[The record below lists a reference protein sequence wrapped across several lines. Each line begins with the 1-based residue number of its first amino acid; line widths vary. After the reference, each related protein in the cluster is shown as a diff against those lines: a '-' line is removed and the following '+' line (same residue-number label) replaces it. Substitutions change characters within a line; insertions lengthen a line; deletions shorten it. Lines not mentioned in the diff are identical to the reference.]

1 MADRI
6 KGITIEIDGNTT
18 KLTKA
23 LEGVNKEIKT
33 TQGQLKDVN
42 KLLKMDPGN
51 MDLLRQ
57 KQDLLGKAVGETK
70 DKLSTLKEALK
81 QMDASGVDKTSSEYQ
96 GLQREIISTE
106 KDLKDLEKASN
117 ESNAALGKIG
127 ATASSV
133 AAGARKV
140 ADATKG
146 LSTAAAGAIGGLVT
160 LGLKAANDADELNT
174 LSKKTGLST
183 EALQKMRYA
192 SSLLDVD
199 VESITGAVA
208 KMKKQLDSGADKFG
222 AIGVAVKDANGEYRN
237 TEAIFNDVVAAIGKI
252 ENETERDIV
261 AMDIFGKSADELAG
275 ILDDGGQALKEL
287 GDEADSLG
295 LIIPQEDID
304 KANELNDT
312 LDKTKA
318 QLSASI
324 GEAALST
331 LQALAPVIEK
341 VSEAVQKVAQK
352 LSTVSPQTMQIV
364 LAVLAVIAAISPVAA
379 LIANIATAV
388 SFLTPAISALN
399 AALAANPVALV
410 VMAIAA
416 LVAIFVTL
424 WNNCEEFRE
433 FWINL
438 WEKIK
443 SIVTGAW
450 EAITGFL
457 SEIWGKITGAVTG
470 FADGVKEKFSNIK
483 DAAEEKFTAM
493 KDKCAEIWGNIKNVA
508 SEKWNQVKDVT
519 STVLNACKET
529 AQESLNKMKKAYE
542 ENGGG
547 IKGIVAATMTGIKEK
562 YLAGFNVI
570 NKLTGG
576 KLGEIKDK
584 IFGKF
589 QEIIDKAKTWGK
601 DLIDNFVGG
610 IKDKISAVSDAVGNI
625 AKTVK
630 DFLGFSEPDKGPLS
644 NFHTFM
650 PDMIDL
656 MTKGIDQ
663 NMYKVQSSM
672 DALASSMVP
681 DPSINVNY
689 DDSNLRGSLD
699 GLSRSMGNLNT
710 NVTVVLEGDARDLW
724 KVVRQ
729 QNDINTKAKG
739 RNAFA

>member
-1 MADRI
+1 
-6 KGITIEIDGNTT
+6 
-18 KLTKA
+18 
-23 LEGVNKEIKT
+23 
-33 TQGQLKDVN
+33 
-42 KLLKMDPGN
+42 
-51 MDLLRQ
+51 
-57 KQDLLGKAVGETK
+57 
-70 DKLSTLKEALK
+70 
-81 QMDASGVDKTSSEYQ
+81 
-96 GLQREIISTE
+96 
-106 KDLKDLEKASN
+106 
-117 ESNAALGKIG
+117 
-127 ATASSV
+127 
-133 AAGARKV
+133 
-140 ADATKG
+140 
-146 LSTAAAGAIGGLVT
+146 
-160 LGLKAANDADELNT
+160 
-174 LSKKTGLST
+174 
-183 EALQKMRYA
+183 MRYA

-208 KMKKQLDSGADKFG
+208 KMKKQLDSGADKFE

-388 SFLTPAISALN
+388 SLLTPAISALN

-424 WNNCEEFRE
+424 WNNCEEFRN

-438 WEKIK
+438 WENIK
-443 SIVTGAW
+443 TIVTGAW
-450 EAITGFL
+450 EAITGWL
-457 SEIWGKITGAVTG
+457 SETWGKITEAVTG
-470 FADGVKEKFSNIK
+470 FVNGVKEKFSSIK

-493 KDKCAEIWGNIKNVA
+493 KDRCAEIWGNIKDTA
-508 SEKWNQVKDVT
+508 AEKWEQVKVVT
-519 STVLNACKET
+519 STVLNACKEV
-529 AQESLNKMKKAYE
+529 AQEDLNKIKTAFE

-547 IKGIVAATMTGIKEK
+547 LKGAVAAAWTGIKSA
-562 YLAGFNVI
+562 YTAGFDVL

-584 IFGKF
+584 IVEKF
-589 QEIIDKAKTWGK
+589 LEIIEKAKTWGK

-610 IKDKISAVSDAVGNI
+610 IKDKINSVKDAVGNI
-625 AKTVK
+625 ANTVK
-630 DFLGFSEPDKGPLS
+630 DFLGFSEPEKGPLS

-672 DALASSMVP
+672 EALAGSMVP
-681 DPSINVNY
+681 DPTINVNY
-689 DDSNLRGSLD
+689 DDSSLRGSLD
-699 GLSRSMGNLNT
+699 GLNRSMNNLNT
-710 NVTVVLEGDARDLW
+710 NVTVVLEGDARGLW
-724 KVVRQ
+724 KMVRQ
-729 QNDINTKAKG
+729 QNNINTRATG